1 MRVRERRNDEQRVQP
16 PTPAQPMPATSGDTP
31 LDAADRFLAAGEE
44 AIQRALSHDSE
55 RFLASNQQQG
65 GQ

>member
-1 MRVRERRNDEQRVQP
+1 MRVRERRDHEQRVQP
-16 PTPAQPMPATSGDTP
+16 LTPARLDQETHSDTP
-31 LDAADRFLAAGEE
+31 LDVAERFLAAGEE

-55 RFLASNQQQG
+55 GFLTANQQEG